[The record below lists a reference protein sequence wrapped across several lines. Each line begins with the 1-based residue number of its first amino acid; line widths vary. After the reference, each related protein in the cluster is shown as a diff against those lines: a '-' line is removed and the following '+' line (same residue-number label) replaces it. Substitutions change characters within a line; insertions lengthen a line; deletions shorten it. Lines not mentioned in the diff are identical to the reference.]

1 MLHAFVGTGHL
12 CSSGNQNGVRDGGV
26 ADSGPDQNKSLS
38 EFGKS
43 RGATLS

>member
-1 MLHAFVGTGHL
+1 MLHAFVETGHL
-12 CSSGNQNGVRDGGV
+12 CSSGNQSGVRDGGV
-26 ADSGPDQNKSLS
+26 ADSGPNQNKSLS